1 VKLQRALVVWLVILI
16 ALGFGADEGIRR
28 AWGPVAG
35 YLGVDHWFRASF
47 SKPSSETL
55 RNVLAASAGG
65 TATILGLVLSISLIA
80 WQTTAERYRSSSI
93 VAFLLRERMGSA
105 VVRLLALAFAYSLW
119 LLALLEVFHF
129 RPYGSTAFALLLSTL
144 AVLSLLSYRQLGLLG
159 SLPRS
164 IARGLNEEMVRE
176 FARAQRDHAGRSV
189 ENYSRQV
196 VDADL
201 RIFDDLLKR
210 LIDDG
215 DSLDIAACLEEL
227 NAALAVYVQIKPG
240 FQPNSLFFLQRK
252 ERLGAGGYAIEE
264 AIASQ
269 GLMDPTTSSP
279 DHLWLERRALDVVE
293 RVANP
298 TWLSSAEIAEPVIR
312 LWATA
317 LQLAWYREDPDVVEL
332 ILGRIEQSGALPQL
346 RTDRAVA
353 EEFLTIPWLMVE
365 LAGRGFTLSST
376 AIVARRPWEDA
387 KRLRNLPW
395 KAQEDARLLAEQIRT
410 ELFVTGSVVS
420 PQSEQIREVEAR
432 REPRLADAREQ
443 LLRRALALCASQLEM
458 AVSEQSTVVGAIMLM
473 SIRTLLRIVHHELDV
488 PDIGGIAHPM
498 RESLVSANPEQLG
511 EILAA
516 AGRAARVLAE
526 RGSWPAAYDMLRVA
540 EDASVLIRV
549 QAQDPQET
557 IRPFFDGLV
566 TAAIVFGWGEYHQRD
581 DHVRVTGRY
590 VQTPYADLDA
600 LVDASG
606 QHQLGGL
613 MFPNVVHYQWAQP
626 LSIAIDDLPD
636 RPVYDGG
643 IGYGLEKDHPSKLF
657 AESGVLSIGPGDL
670 LEALIEATAADRL
683 LMRQEL
689 ADALDA
695 LIEARKSGGV

>member
-1 VKLQRALVVWLVILI
+1 
-16 ALGFGADEGIRR
+16 
-28 AWGPVAG
+28 VA
-35 YLGVDHWFRASF
+35 H
-47 SKPSSETL
+47 
-55 RNVLAASAGG
+55 
-65 TATILGLVLSISLIA
+65 
-80 WQTTAERYRSSSI
+80 
-93 VAFLLRERMGSA
+93 
-105 VVRLLALAFAYSLW
+105 
-119 LLALLEVFHF
+119 
-129 RPYGSTAFALLLSTL
+129 
-144 AVLSLLSYRQLGLLG
+144 
-159 SLPRS
+159 
-164 IARGLNEEMVRE
+164 
-176 FARAQRDHAGRSV
+176 
-189 ENYSRQV
+189 
-196 VDADL
+196 
-201 RIFDDLLKR
+201 
-210 LIDDG
+210 
-215 DSLDIAACLEEL
+215 
-227 NAALAVYVQIKPG
+227 
-240 FQPNSLFFLQRK
+240 
-252 ERLGAGGYAIEE
+252 
-264 AIASQ
+264 
-269 GLMDPTTSSP
+269 
-279 DHLWLERRALDVVE
+279 
-293 RVANP
+293 
-298 TWLSSAEIAEPVIR
+298 
-312 LWATA
+312 
-317 LQLAWYREDPDVVEL
+317 
-332 ILGRIEQSGALPQL
+332 
-346 RTDRAVA
+346 
-353 EEFLTIPWLMVE
+353 VE